1 MKGGEKSM
9 VEEDI
14 LRIKPEGE
22 VSDLILNFGHS
33 CGRADPGISIEI
45 EKYESD
51 HCRFERRGGVLTK
64 SQVKKII
71 KYLQKYV
78 DKCVDRK

>member
-1 MKGGEKSM
+1 MKSGKKSM
-9 VEEDI
+9 VKEDV

-22 VSDLILNFGHS
+22 VSDLILDFGSS
-33 CGRADPGISIEI
+33 CGKADPGISMEF
-45 EKYESD
+45 EEYESD
-51 HCRFERRGGVLTK
+51 YCRFENRGGVLTK